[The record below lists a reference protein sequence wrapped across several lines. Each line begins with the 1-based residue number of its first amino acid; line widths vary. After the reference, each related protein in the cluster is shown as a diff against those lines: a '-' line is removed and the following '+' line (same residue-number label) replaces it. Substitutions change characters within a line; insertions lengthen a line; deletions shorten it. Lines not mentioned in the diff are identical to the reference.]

1 MKNQETLQSKLDNIL
16 LNQEKDI
23 VLLISSS
30 RNELDIAA
38 GSFIGGIR
46 KTDRFCIVSIIS
58 QSQEEIR
65 DIIRNT
71 FKRVYM
77 YFVEAEKK
85 LPFNY
90 SKIDSNKYIRCKES
104 DFSNLYQSAL
114 EELISFDMQEKI
126 LKWKPGDLTV
136 LSALNYVREWEK
148 SSRPRII
155 SIIGLGSIG
164 SKLALSLVEEGF
176 HIKTYNRRTHKG
188 DLIASALNKLISK
201 HTIAKIVNY
210 ESLEPCVA
218 ESDILINCASS
229 TKFLNPKLFSLMRD
243 PSFFLDIGKN
253 SLIDSNDSFA
263 CMRSKSCYRCDI
275 SIEVEKFV
283 TSQLISN
290 KFTLPREFIN
300 NDGKRYIEP
309 GLLATPGDIVVRDI
323 NKLSTIIGKIDKNLR
338 LIHD

>member
-1 MKNQETLQSKLDNIL
+1 MKYQETLQSKLDDIL
-16 LNQEKDI
+16 SKQKKDI

-30 RNELDIAA
+30 RNELDIAE
-38 GSFIGGIR
+38 GSYIGGLR
-46 KTDRFCIVSIIS
+46 ETDRFFIVSIIS

-65 DIIRNT
+65 SIIRNT
-71 FKRVYM
+71 YKKVYV
-77 YFVEAEKK
+77 YFIEAEKK

-90 SKIDSNKYIRCKES
+90 SKLDKNRYIKSCES

-114 EELISFDMQEKI
+114 EELISCNMQEKI

-148 SSRPRII
+148 KSRARTI

-164 SKLALSLVEEGF
+164 SKLALSLLEEGF
-176 HIKTYNRRTHKG
+176 HIKSYNRRIYKG
-188 DLIASALNKLISK
+188 DLIANALNKVISK

-210 ESLEPCVA
+210 ESLDSCVA

-229 TKFLNPKLFSLMRD
+229 TKFLNPKIFSLMRD

-253 SLIDSNDSFA
+253 SLIDSDDSYA
-263 CMRSKSCYRCDI
+263 YIRSKSCYRCDI
-275 SIEVEKFV
+275 TKEVEKFV
-283 TSQLISN
+283 TSQLASN
-290 KFTLPREFIN
+290 KFLLPREFIN
-300 NDGKRYIEP
+300 NDGTRYIEP
-309 GLLATPGDIVVRDI
+309 GLLATPGDILVSDI
-323 NKLSTIIGKIDKNLR
+323 NNLSTRIGEIDKDFR

>member
-1 MKNQETLQSKLDNIL
+1 MKNQETVQSKLDYIL

-30 RNELDIAA
+30 RNELDILT

-46 KTDRFCIVSIIS
+46 ETDKFFIVSIIS

-65 DIIRNT
+65 DIIRST
-71 FKRVYM
+71 YKKVYV
-77 YFVEAEKK
+77 YFIEAEKK

-90 SKIDSNKYIRCKES
+90 SKIDDRNIRYDES
-104 DFSNLYQSAL
+104 DFSNLYQCAL
-114 EELISFDMQEKI
+114 EELISCNMQEKI

-148 SSRPRII
+148 TSRARTI
-155 SIIGLGSIG
+155 SIVGLGSIG

-176 HIKTYNRRTHKG
+176 HIKAYNRRTYKG
-188 DLIASALNKLISK
+188 DLIANALNKVISK

-210 ESLEPCVA
+210 ESLDSCVA

-229 TKFLNPKLFSLMRD
+229 TKFLNPKIFSLMRD

-253 SLIDSNDSFA
+253 SLIDSDDSYA
-263 CMRSKSCYRCDI
+263 YIRSKSCYRCDI
-275 SIEVEKFV
+275 TKEVEKFV

-290 KFTLPREFIN
+290 KFLLPREFIN
-300 NDGKRYIEP
+300 DEGKRYIEP
-309 GLLATPGDIVVRDI
+309 GLLATPGDIIVSDI
-323 NKLSTIIGKIDKNLR
+323 NNLSTRIGEIDKDLR